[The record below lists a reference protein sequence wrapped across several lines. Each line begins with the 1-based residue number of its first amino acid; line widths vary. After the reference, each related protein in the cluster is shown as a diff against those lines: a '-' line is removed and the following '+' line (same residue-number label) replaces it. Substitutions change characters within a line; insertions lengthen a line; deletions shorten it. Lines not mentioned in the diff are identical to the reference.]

1 MSDLFN
7 FEGAECEESEAEVR
21 AMCDELKFAAPPSEY
36 SLEDAVEM
44 VVRGH
49 VRFAEA
55 RRAGE
60 VPAFFRVIRELGQ
73 TLSAVFSAQRLSNAA
88 SSLVVLVMLMII
100 PLALFSNRGM
110 AMNTVS
116 AHANNPQKRAYV
128 YEEDLKLECS
138 KYMCG
143 DTRYEK

>member
-7 FEGAECEESEAEVR
+7 FEGAECEGSEADVR
-21 AMCDELKFAAPPSEY
+21 AMCDDLKFAAPPSQY

-49 VRFAEA
+49 VSLAEA
-55 RRAGE
+55 RRASG
-60 VPAFFRVIRELGQ
+60 VPAFIGVIREFGQ

-100 PLALFSNRGM
+100 PLALFSNSGM
-110 AMNTVS
+110 AMNTVNAQTRNWQEGVS
-116 AHANNPQKRAYV
+116 ANDDYW
-128 YEEDLKLECS
+128 KLECS